1 MKRFTTAVAALLLTA
16 GLFGFGPAATGH
28 PYAGSLYECWPIE
41 PEPGEMVVC
50 PLGPE
55 APLFAGKFGWFPQDL
70 NLDLTSP
77 SLTFA
82 IQPNKV
88 AFAIQPNKV
97 GNFESGVL
105 GEVLKRLVEK
115 LEAVSERTD
124 SSGPV
129 SDEVLER
136 IIEELEEEFKSDL
149 GIEITIKILPK

>member
-16 GLFGFGPAATGH
+16 GLTTGLFGFGPAATGH

-55 APLFAGKFGWFPQDL
+55 DPLFAGKFGWFPQDL
-70 NLDLTSP
+70 NPDPTSP
-77 SLTFA
+77 SL
-82 IQPNKV
+82 
-88 AFAIQPNKV
+88 AFAIQLSKV

-105 GEVLKRLVEK
+105 GEVLKRFVEK

-136 IIEELEEEFKSDL
+136 IIEELEEEFESDL
-149 GIEITIKILPK
+149 DIEITIKEVVTFPPN